1 MAEAPLLVFEAVTVA
16 YGRGGRRAGGSR
28 ALDAVGLRVIQGRS
42 LGVIGDSGAGKTTLC
57 RVATG
62 LVRPLSGA
70 VHVAGTDLTRA
81 SRGDWQ
87 RARRHVGLVFQ
98 DAQGSFNPMR
108 PVMDGIG
115 MPLLSYGALSTA
127 ELRRAVGAA
136 MEQVGLPPSQMTRYP
151 HEFSG
156 GQIQRLAIA
165 RALTTRPRLLLL
177 DEPVSAL
184 DVSIRAQI
192 LNLLVD
198 LAASLRLTYVVIS
211 SDPAVV
217 HHLTAETLVLFGG
230 KVVETATTSDLFA
243 TPLHPYTASLL
254 ALRDPE
260 IALRG
265 GGLAKGDRVQVAA
278 SAGCRFAGVCSLEQ
292 PQCRTI
298 VPTLMPFAEGRWVS
312 CHGRAAGAVGLEE
325 GARA

>member
-1 MAEAPLLVFEAVTVA
+1 MAEGALLEFDQVSVA
-16 YGRGGRRAGGSR
+16 FGRREGTPL
-28 ALDAVGLRVIQGRS
+28 ALDHVGFHVMPDRS

-62 LVRPLSGA
+62 LVRPVSGRVLLEGA
-70 VHVAGTDLTRA
+70 DLTGARRA
-81 SRGDWQ
+81 DW
-87 RARRHVGLVFQ
+87 RKARRHIGLVFQ

-108 PVMDGIG
+108 PVMDGIS
-115 MPLLSYGALSTA
+115 MPLLSYNDLGAA

-136 MEQVGLPPSQMTRYP
+136 MEQVGLHPSQMTRYP

-217 HHLTAETLVLFGG
+217 HYLTADTLVLFAGR
-230 KVVETATTSDLFA
+230 VVEAAPTRTLFA
-243 TPLHPYTASLL
+243 RPLHPYTTSLL

-260 IALRG
+260 VALRG
-265 GGLAKGDRVQVAA
+265 GGLSQSGAA
-278 SAGCRFAGVCSLEQ
+278 ATAPSAGCRFAGICTLERSECQ
-292 PQCRTI
+292 K
-298 VPTLMPFAEGRWVS
+298 VPPELWPIGEERRVR
-312 CHGRAAGAVGLEE
+312 CHARREVADQKARE
-325 GARA
+325 GADA

>member
-1 MAEAPLLVFEAVTVA
+1 MRDGALLELDRVSVA
-16 YGRGGRRAGGSR
+16 FSWRAGATL
-28 ALDAVGLRVIQGRS
+28 ALDQVAFRVLPDRS

-62 LVRPLSGA
+62 LVRPISGR
-70 VHVAGTDLTRA
+70 VLLEGTDLTNAGRA
-81 SRGDWQ
+81 DW
-87 RARRHVGLVFQ
+87 RKARRHIGLVFQ

-115 MPLLSYGALSTA
+115 MPLLSYADPGAA
-127 ELRRAVGAA
+127 ELRRTVGLA
-136 MEQVGLPPSQMTRYP
+136 MEQVGLHPSQMTRYP

-198 LAASLRLTYVVIS
+198 LAGSLRLTYVVIS

-217 HHLTAETLVLFGG
+217 HHLTADTLVLFAG
-230 KVVETATTSDLFA
+230 KIVEAAPTEALFA
-243 TPLHPYTASLL
+243 RPLHPYTASLL

-260 IALRG
+260 VALRG
-265 GGLAKGDRVQVAA
+265 EGLAQSGAA
-278 SAGCRFAGVCSLEQ
+278 AIAPSGGCRFAGNCTLER
-292 PQCRTI
+292 PECRST
-298 VPTLMPFAEGRWVS
+298 PPELWPAGEGWRVR
-312 CHGRAAGAVGLEE
+312 CHARRMVADQRARE
-325 GARA
+325 GADA